1 MQTFNVGNKEC
12 VALVRKLTP
21 RECLR
26 LMGVDDRNIDKL
38 IEAREVDDAA
48 KQMQNEHTSV
58 KRVLSNSSL
67 YKLAGNSIVVDV
79 LYHIFRKAFV
89 ERGNEAIQLG
99 LFDTVNEAPCEYTS
113 NNPLRV
119 VTLCS
124 GYDSQCL
131 ALERLKADYPPF
143 DYELIAW
150 SEIDPAACKAHD
162 ALFPQWADR
171 NLGDMTKIDWERV
184 PDFDL
189 LFYSTPCFVAGTL
202 VLTDKGYKSI
212 EDVKIGDMV
221 MTHNNRFRKVVDA
234 GKKPAKEIVKIRS
247 MMFDEIFC
255 TPNHPFYTR
264 KRYRK
269 GHKSVRCFA
278 EPVWK
283 AAQEL
288 TSDDYLGLAINTNE
302 QIPEWN
308 GVALHRGTHWDVAN
322 ELQKHLSSEYFW
334 YLMGRYIGDGWQRND
349 ETHKSI
355 LVACSDRNKDVL
367 LQTIETLGWRYT
379 LTKEKTCYRVMIYSK
394 ELCEFVNRYGKYA
407 HNKCIDAET
416 MNLPLHLLNAF
427 LQGYVDSDGCY
438 VNTEYEITTTSK
450 KLAYGLMQIVA
461 KVHKRPSRIYKVKR
475 PDKYII
481 EDREVNQRNS
491 YMVVWHTDKRKQDKA
506 FYEDGYVWFPI
517 KEITSTNRKEFVYNL
532 EVEEDHSYTANGAIV
547 HNCQSISQ
555 AGLQHGFTEGSGTRS
570 SIIWNV
576 RDALIT
582 KRPRYACLENVAA
595 MVSQKF
601 LPMFNLWQTE
611 IARLG
616 YTNYGKVL
624 NAKDYGVPQNRE
636 RIFLWSV
643 LGDVQYHFPE
653 PMPLTKQLKDILEDE
668 VDTRFYL
675 NPERVQEFVRD
686 NIDKV
691 TKYASEGIGEIEPMP
706 EKLREWIENY
716 EKKSIT
722 TDK

>member
-1 MQTFNVGNKEC
+1 M
-12 VALVRKLTP
+12 
-21 RECLR
+21 
-26 LMGVDDRNIDKL
+26 
-38 IEAREVDDAA
+38 
-48 KQMQNEHTSV
+48 
-58 KRVLSNSSL
+58 
-67 YKLAGNSIVVDV
+67 
-79 LYHIFRKAFV
+79 
-89 ERGNEAIQLG
+89 
-99 LFDTVNEAPCEYTS
+99 EYT
-113 NNPLRV
+113 NEKPLKV
-119 VTLCS
+119 ITLCS

-131 ALERLKADYPPF
+131 GLERLKTVYPEF

-150 SEIDPAACKAHD
+150 SEFDPESKTPLNKQPAVVAHN
-162 ALFPQWADR
+162 ALFPQWKDR
-171 NLGDMTKIDWERV
+171 NLGDMTKIDWQGV

-202 VLTDKGYKSI
+202 VLMDKGYKSI

-221 MTHNNRFRKVVDA
+221 MTHNNRFRKVIDA

-269 GHKSVRCFA
+269 GHKSIRGFA

-308 GVALHRGTHWDVAN
+308 GVALHRGTHWDVVN
-322 ELQKHLSSEYFW
+322 ELQKHLSSSCFW

-355 LVACSDRNKDVL
+355 LVACSDRNKDIL

-379 LTKEKTCYRVMIYSK
+379 LTKEKTCYRVTIYSK
-394 ELCEFVNRYGKYA
+394 ELCEFANRYGKYA
-407 HNKCIDAET
+407 HNKCIDAGT

-438 VNTEYEITTTSK
+438 VNTEYKITTTSK

-461 KVHKRPSRIYKVKR
+461 KAHKRPSRIYKVKR

-481 EDREVNQRNS
+481 EGREVNRRNS
-491 YMVVWHTDKRKQDKA
+491 YVVVWHTDKRKQDKA

-517 KEITSTNRKEFVYNL
+517 KAITSTNRKEFVYNL

-547 HNCQSISQ
+547 HNCQSVSQ

-576 RDALIT
+576 RDAVVE
-582 KRPRYACLENVAA
+582 KRPKFLCLENVKA
-595 MVSQKF
+595 MVSGKF
-601 LPMFNLWQTE
+601 VGLFNLWQLE
-611 IARLG
+611 LERLG
-616 YTNYGKVL
+616 YRNFAEVL

-636 RIFLWSV
+636 RIFLVSIRDD
-643 LGDVQYHFPE
+643 GDLPRFFFPKSF
-653 PMPLTKQLKDILEDE
+653 PLERRLKDVLEENVDEKYYLSDKMIEWFQHRTEVAIERGNGFRFSPSNGGGYGKAITTLAGNRTDDNFIIEDE
-668 VDTRFYL
+668 
-675 NPERVQEFVRD
+675 QEDIRTV
-686 NIDKV
+686 
-691 TKYASEGIGEIEPMP
+691 SQP
-706 EKLREWIENY
+706 
-716 EKKSIT
+716 
-722 TDK
+722 

>member
-1 MQTFNVGNKEC
+1 M
-12 VALVRKLTP
+12 
-21 RECLR
+21 
-26 LMGVDDRNIDKL
+26 
-38 IEAREVDDAA
+38 
-48 KQMQNEHTSV
+48 
-58 KRVLSNSSL
+58 
-67 YKLAGNSIVVDV
+67 
-79 LYHIFRKAFV
+79 
-89 ERGNEAIQLG
+89 
-99 LFDTVNEAPCEYTS
+99 EYT
-113 NNPLRV
+113 NEKPLKV
-119 VTLCS
+119 ITLCS

-131 ALERLKADYPPF
+131 ALERLKTVYPEF

-150 SEIDPAACKAHD
+150 SEFDPESKTPLNKQPAVVAHN
-162 ALFPQWADR
+162 ALFPQWKDR
-171 NLGDMTKIDWERV
+171 NLGDMTKIDWKIV

-221 MTHNNRFRKVVDA
+221 MTHNNRFRKVIDA
-234 GKKPAKEIVKIRS
+234 GKKPSKEIVKIRS

-269 GHKSVRCFA
+269 GHKSIRCFA

-288 TSDDYLGLAINTNE
+288 TSDDYLGLAINMNE
-302 QIPEWN
+302 RIPEWK
-308 GVALHRGTHWDVAN
+308 GVALHRGTHWDVVN
-322 ELQKHLSSEYFW
+322 ELQKHLSSECFW

-349 ETHKSI
+349 KTHKSI

-379 LTKEKTCYRVMIYSK
+379 LTKEKTCYRVTIYSK

-427 LQGYVDSDGCY
+427 LQGYVDIDGCY
-438 VNTEYEITTTSK
+438 VDTEYKITTTSK
-450 KLAYGLMQIVA
+450 KLAYVLMQIVA

-481 EDREVNQRNS
+481 EGREVNQRSS
-491 YMVVWHTDKRKQDKA
+491 YVVVWHTDKRKQDKA

-576 RDALIT
+576 RDAVKI
-582 KRPRYACLENVAA
+582 KRPKFLCLENVKA
-595 MVSQKF
+595 MVSGKF
-601 LPMFNLWQTE
+601 VGMFNLWQLE
-611 IARLG
+611 LERLG
-616 YTNYGKVL
+616 YRNFAEVL

-636 RIFLWSV
+636 RIFLVSIRDD
-643 LGDVQYHFPE
+643 GDLPRFFFPK
-653 PMPLTKQLKDILEDE
+653 PFPLERRLKDVLEENVDE
-668 VDTRFYL
+668 KYYLSDKMPDYFNRVDADKTHGHNFTPKDGDDTAFTIRTA
-675 NPERVQEFVRD
+675 PGQRVDDNFVKED
-686 NIDKV
+686 V
-691 TKYASEGIGEIEPMP
+691 
-706 EKLREWIENY
+706 
-716 EKKSIT
+716 
-722 TDK
+722 